1 MLPLTT
7 HQFVEEFMAKYR
19 VEDIRNI
26 ALVGHGAVGKTTLA
40 DTLLFKGGAVD
51 RRGSVEDGTS
61 VSDYDDEEKK
71 RHFSIDTSVLYLEHK
86 GKHFHL
92 LDSPGYPDF
101 VGGALESLDAV
112 ETAIIVISAPNGI
125 EVNTRRMFSEA
136 GRRGLARMLVINKM
150 DADNIRF
157 DAVLKSIQDSFGKNC
172 VLLGAPLGQ
181 GAQFKGVVSVLN
193 PPESAPAECLVD
205 LSAVRSQ
212 LVDAIVESDEAL
224 MEKYLTEGSVSTEE
238 LTAALPKALVAG
250 TVIPIF
256 CTSAKKDIGVA
267 ELLDALSL
275 YALSPE
281 QARSRSG
288 VKGQGDKATEVTLTS
303 SETGEFV
310 AQVFKTLSDRFVG
323 NLSFLR
329 ILSGKVTAEQPLV
342 NVRTGK
348 SSRTGGL
355 LQMQGKQQKNVPEAI
370 AGDIVAVAKVEDLRI
385 GDTVAGN
392 ANAPKLPR
400 PSFPTPMFGL
410 AVEPKARGD
419 EQKISGSLGKI
430 ADEDPTFHVTR
441 DNQTKELVITGMS
454 QLHLDV
460 IQHRLKRRFDLEVIT
475 KEPKIP
481 YRETITT
488 GSEAMHRHKKQSGG
502 RGQFGEV
509 HLRIYPLP
517 REITTEE
524 ELLEKYA
531 NKSRFEKMRS
541 AHYEADHN
549 FAFIDSIVGGSIP
562 NQFIPA
568 VEKGCKEVLE
578 RGALAGYRIQDVAA
592 EVFFGKDHPV
602 DSSEAAFKTAGRV
615 AFKNAFLGAR
625 PVLLEPI
632 VNLEVTVPSKYTGSI
647 LGDLNTKRARI
658 ENQDSLPGDLAV
670 IQAKVPLAE
679 VTRYAAQL
687 GSITQGQGS
696 YTMEFSHYDTVPGNI
711 QQQIVS
717 KAKLAADE
725 EE

>member
-1 MLPLTT
+1 
-7 HQFVEEFMAKYR
+7 MAKYR

-26 ALVGHGAVGKTTLA
+26 ALVGHGAAGKTTLA

-51 RRGSVEDGTS
+51 RRGSVEDGS
-61 VSDYDDEEKK
+61 SISDYDDEEKK
-71 RHFSIDTSVLYLEHK
+71 RRFSIDCSVLYLEPN

-92 LDSPGYPDF
+92 LDTPGYPDF
-101 VGGALESLDAV
+101 VGAALEALDAV
-112 ETAIIVISAPNGI
+112 ETAVIVISAPNGI
-125 EVNTRRMFSEA
+125 EVNTRRMFNEA

-157 DAVLKSIQDSFGKNC
+157 DALVANIRETFGKNC
-172 VLLGAPLGQ
+172 VLLDAPVGQ
-181 GAQFKGVVSVLN
+181 GAGFKGVVSVLN
-193 PPESAPAECLVD
+193 PPENVPGDCLVD
-205 LSAVRSQ
+205 LADARSK
-212 LVDAIVESDEAL
+212 LVDAIVECDEAL
-224 MEKYLTEGSVSTEE
+224 MEKYLLEGSVSAEE
-238 LTAALPKALVAG
+238 LAGALPKALVTG
-250 TVIPIF
+250 TVVPIF
-256 CTSAKKDIGVA
+256 CTSAKKDLGVA
-267 ELLDALSL
+267 ELLESL
-275 YALSPE
+275 TGYALSP
-281 QARSRSG
+281 AHGKKRVG
-288 VKGQGDKATEVTLTS
+288 VKGQGEKAVEVTLEPS
-303 SETGEFV
+303 DAGDFV
-310 AQVFKTLSDRFVG
+310 AEVFKTLSDRFVG

-329 ILSGKVTAEQPLV
+329 VVSGKMTADQPLV
-342 NVRTGK
+342 NLRTGK
-348 SSRTGGL
+348 SSRSGGL

-370 AGDIVAVAKVEDLRI
+370 AGDIIAVAKVEDLHI
-385 GDTVAGN
+385 GDTIAGN

-400 PSFPTPMFGL
+400 PGFPTPMFGL

-460 IQHRLKRRFDLEVIT
+460 IQHRLKRRFDLEIIT

-488 GSEAMHRHKKQSGG
+488 DGEAMHRHKKQTGG

-509 HLRIYPLP
+509 HLRVYPLS
-517 REITTEE
+517 REITSEE
-524 ELLEKYA
+524 QLLEKFA

-541 AHYEADHN
+541 AHYEPVHN
-549 FAFIDSIVGGSIP
+549 FAFIDCIVGGTIP

-568 VEKGCKEVLE
+568 VEKGCKEMLE
-578 RGALAGYRIQDVAA
+578 RGALAGYRIQDVAV

-602 DSSEAAFKTAGRV
+602 DSSEAAFKTAGRI
-615 AFKNAFLGAR
+615 AFKNAFLAAR

-670 IQAKVPLAE
+670 IEARAPLAE

-717 KAKLAADE
+717 KAKVAADE

>member
-1 MLPLTT
+1 
-7 HQFVEEFMAKYR
+7 MAKYR
-19 VEDIRNI
+19 TEDIRNI
-26 ALVGHGAVGKTTLA
+26 ALVGHGAAGKTSLA
-40 DTLLFKGGAVD
+40 DALLFKAGAVD

-61 VSDYDDEEKK
+61 VSDYDEEEKK
-71 RHFSIDTSVLYLEHK
+71 RHFSIDTSVLHLEYK
-86 GKHFHL
+86 GKKINL
-92 LDSPGYPDF
+92 LDTPGYPDF
-101 VGGALESLDAV
+101 VGAALEALDPV
-112 ETAIIVISAPNGI
+112 ENALIVISAPNGI
-125 EVNTRRMFSEA
+125 EVNTRRMFNEA
-136 GRRGLARMLVINKM
+136 GRRGCARMLIINKM

-157 DAVLKSIQDSFGKNC
+157 ESLLNTIQETFGKGC
-172 VLLGAPLGQ
+172 VLLDAPIGQ
-181 GAQFKGVVSVLN
+181 GAQFSGVVNVLQ
-193 PPESAPAECLVD
+193 PPDKAPAGCLAD
-205 LSAVRSQ
+205 LAQARSK
-212 LVDAIVESDEAL
+212 LVDAIVECDDAL
-224 MEKYLTEGSVSTEE
+224 MEKYLLEGNVTGAE
-238 LTAALPKALVAG
+238 LTAVLPKALAAG

-256 CTSAKKDIGVA
+256 CTSAKKDIGIA
-267 ELLDALSL
+267 ELLDSL
-275 YALSPE
+275 AAYALSPV
-281 QARSRSG
+281 QGRQRTAT
-288 VKGQGDKATEVTLTS
+288 KGQGDKATAVTVEPNES
-303 SETGEFV
+303 AEFV
-310 AQVFKTLSDRFVG
+310 GQVFKTLSDRFVG
-323 NLSFLR
+323 NLSYFR
-329 ILSGKVTAEQPLV
+329 IYAGKLTAEQPLV

-348 SSRTGGL
+348 SARSGGL
-355 LQMQGKQQKNVPEAI
+355 LLMQGKQHDNVPEAV
-370 AGDIVAVAKVEDLRI
+370 AGDLVAVAKVEDLHL
-385 GDTVAGN
+385 GDTIASSGH
-392 ANAPKLPR
+392 APKLPR
-400 PSFPTPMFGL
+400 PTFPTPMFGL
-410 AVEPKARGD
+410 AVEPKSRGD
-419 EQKISGSLGKI
+419 EQKISTSLTKI

-460 IQHRLKRRFDLEVIT
+460 IQNRLKRRFDLEVTT

-488 GSEAMHRHKKQSGG
+488 HAEAMHRHKKQTGG

-509 HLRIYPLP
+509 HLRVYPLP
-517 REITTEE
+517 REITSEE
-524 ELLEKYA
+524 QLLEQYA

-541 AHYEADHN
+541 AHYDPGHN
-549 FAFIDSIVGGSIP
+549 FTFIDSIVGGSIP
-562 NQFIPA
+562 NQFVPA

-578 RGALAGYRIQDVAA
+578 RGALAGYRIQDVAV

-632 VNLEVTVPSKYTGSI
+632 VDLEVTIPSKYTGAI

-696 YTMEFSHYDTVPGNI
+696 YSMEFSHYDQVPGNV

-717 KAKLAADE
+717 KAKIAAE
-725 EE
+725 EED